1 MKSNTILR
9 LTVLLA
15 AVLILALL
23 AYAVGSATS
32 STPETPETT
41 VADSSSE
48 SSTSAALP
56 DIWEAATHKEDA
68 SFGEGSKTFSLKVI
82 ADGYSVVFTIH
93 TDEDK
98 VGPALLAHG
107 LIAGEEGPYG
117 LYVKTVNGML
127 ADYDVDQTYWSFSK
141 NGEALMTGVD
151 QTTIE
156 SGAQYELTKA
166 K

>member
-15 AVLILALL
+15 AVLALALL
-23 AYAVGSATS
+23 AFAVGSCS
-32 STPETPETT
+32 SNAPEHPETT
-41 VADSSSE
+41 AADSGSE
-48 SSTSAALP
+48 SSDSAALP
-56 DIWEAATHKEDA
+56 SIWNAATHKEDA
-68 SFGEGSKTFSLKVI
+68 SFGEGSVTFTVKVI

-93 TDEDK
+93 TNEEK
-98 VGPALLAHG
+98 VSTALLAHG
-107 LIAGEEGPYG
+107 LVAGEDGPYG

-151 QTTIE
+151 KTSIE
-156 SGAQYELTKA
+156 NGAQYELTRTK
-166 K
+166 